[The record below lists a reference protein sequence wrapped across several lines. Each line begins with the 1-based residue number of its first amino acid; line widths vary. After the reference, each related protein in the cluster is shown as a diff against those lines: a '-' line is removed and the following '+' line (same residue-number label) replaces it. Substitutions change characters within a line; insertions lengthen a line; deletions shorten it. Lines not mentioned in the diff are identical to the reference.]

1 MNSQYFFWTLTL
13 LAISS
18 IGYGQQ
24 DADTLWNKS
33 LLYDLKNDTLYDH
46 HGGKIF
52 VGQTLILGNN
62 ATGTGKYRSII
73 SKWAAIVPSIWGP
86 DRRYENEIEN
96 YVDNKKGKASLLYLT
111 PGLPLTIKKIVL
123 TGNRKYT
130 RYYMVLLS
138 TATNEYRADIALALR
153 LRELLVQ

>member
-1 MNSQYFFWTLTL
+1 MKPQYFFCLITL
-13 LAISS
+13 LALSS
-18 IGYGQQ
+18 AGYGQQ
-24 DADTLWNKS
+24 DADTLKNKS
-33 LLYDLKNDTLYDH
+33 LLYDLKNDTLFDH

-52 VGQTLILGNN
+52 VGQTLTLGND
-62 ATGTGKYRSII
+62 ATGNGKYRSII
-73 SKWAAIVPSIWGP
+73 SKWAAIVPTIWGP
-86 DRRYENEIEN
+86 DSRYENEIEN
-96 YVDNKKGKASLLYLT
+96 HVDNKKGKASLLELKPGVSLT
-111 PGLPLTIKKIVL
+111 VKKIVL

>member
-1 MNSQYFFWTLTL
+1 MKSHYFIHLLTL
-13 LAISS
+13 FVMSS

-24 DADTLWNKS
+24 DADTLQNKS
-33 LLYDLKNDTLYDH
+33 LLYDFKNDTLFDQ

-52 VGQTLILGNN
+52 VGQILTLGND
-62 ATGTGKYRSII
+62 ATGNGKYRSII
-73 SKWAAIVPSIWGP
+73 SKWAAIVPTIWGP

-96 YVDNKKGKASLLYLT
+96 HIDNKKGKASLLELK
-111 PGLPLTIKKIVL
+111 PGLSLTIKKIVL

-138 TATNEYRADIALALR
+138 TATNEYKADIALALR
-153 LRELLVQ
+153 LRELQVQ